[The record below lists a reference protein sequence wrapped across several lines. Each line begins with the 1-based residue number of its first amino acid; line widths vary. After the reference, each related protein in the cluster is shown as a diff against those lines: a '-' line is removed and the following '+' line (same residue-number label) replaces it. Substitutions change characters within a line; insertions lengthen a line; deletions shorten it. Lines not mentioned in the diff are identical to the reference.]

1 MKIISVDV
9 VFLQK
14 PVALG
19 AVVNKNRLKTGLY
32 TGDDAFVDVALGYF
46 PRSAF
51 DVKLFQLA
59 VGNSRDPALFV
70 VNGIYKN
77 LAVH

>member
-9 VFLQK
+9 VLLQK
-14 PVALG
+14 PVTFG
-19 AVVNKNRLKTGLY
+19 AVVDKNRLKTRLEA
-32 TGDDAFVDVALGYF
+32 GDDSFVDIALGYF

-51 DVKLFQLA
+51 NVKLLQLA
-59 VGNSRDPALFV
+59 VGNLRDPALFV
-70 VNGIYKN
+70 VDGIYKN